1 LDHYGY
7 LNRLLIIK
15 NKVGVMSFTIQNEAV
30 LLGVLVAIL
39 GTVFYTSQS
48 TNSILQRIYKFVPA
62 LLLCYFIPSL
72 LNTFDLVSEKV
83 SYNLYFVAS
92 RFLLPASL
100 VLLTLGAD
108 FKRIVKLGPKAGIMF
123 LTGTVGIVIGGPIAL
138 LVFGAIS
145 PDFATADI
153 WRGMT
158 TIAGSWI
165 GGGANQAAMKE
176 VFEVEGDMF
185 SIMVTV
191 DIIVANLWMAVL
203 LIMAGN
209 AKQIDAKIGADT
221 RPIEELKLTVEA
233 FQKRH
238 SRITNLNELI
248 FILAIGFGVV
258 GIAHF
263 GSDLI
268 APFIKQNYP
277 ILEKYSLTSGFFWI
291 VVIATT
297 IGLSLSFTKLRMLE
311 GAGASKVGSAFIYVL
326 VATIGLQMDITA
338 IIDNFQLFLIG
349 FIWMAV
355 HAILLLVMARLIKA
369 PLFYMAVGSQANVG
383 GAASAPVVAAAFHPS
398 LAPVGVLLAV
408 VGYGLGTYAAYFCG
422 LIMQTVAT

>member
-1 LDHYGY
+1 M
-7 LNRLLIIK
+7 
-15 NKVGVMSFTIQNEAV
+15 GVTIQNEAV
-30 LLGVLVAIL
+30 LLGVLVIIL
-39 GTVFYTSQS
+39 GAVFYTSQS
-48 TNSILQRIYKFVPA
+48 KHSVLKKFYTFVPA
-62 LLLCYFIPSL
+62 LLLCYFLPSL
-72 LNTFDLVSEKV
+72 LNSFGLVDEKA
-83 SYNLYFVAS
+83 SNNLYFVAS

-100 VLLTLGAD
+100 VLLTIGAD
-108 FKRIVKLGPKAGIMF
+108 FKRIVKLGPKAAILF
-123 LTGTVGIVIGGPIAL
+123 FTGTIGIVIGGPIAL

-145 PDFATADI
+145 PDFAAGDI

-158 TIAGSWI
+158 TVAGSWI
-165 GGGANQAAMKE
+165 GGSANQAAMKE
-176 VFEVEGDMF
+176 VFEVEGDLF

-209 AKQIDAKIGADT
+209 AKEIDAKIGADT
-221 RPIEELKLTVEA
+221 GPIEELKMTVEA

-238 SRITNLNELI
+238 SRIPSLHELI
-248 FILAIGFGVV
+248 YMVAIGFGVV

-268 APFIKQNYP
+268 APFIEENYP
-277 ILEKYSLTSGFFWI
+277 GLARYSLTSGFFWI

-297 IGLSLSFTKLRMLE
+297 IGLSLSFTKLKTLE
-311 GAGASKVGSAFIYVL
+311 GAGASKVGSVFIYIL
-326 VATIGLQMDITA
+326 VATIGLHMDITA
-338 IIDNFQLFLIG
+338 IVDNFQLFLIG

-355 HAILLLVMARLIKA
+355 HAILLLVVARLIKA

-422 LIMQTVAT
+422 LIMQAVAT

>member
-1 LDHYGY
+1 
-7 LNRLLIIK
+7 
-15 NKVGVMSFTIQNEAV
+15 MSFTIQNEAV
-30 LLGVLVAIL
+30 LLGVLVIIL
-39 GTVFYTSQS
+39 GAVFYTSQS
-48 TNSILQRIYKFVPA
+48 KHLMLKKFYTFVPA
-62 LLLCYFIPSL
+62 LLLCYFLPSL
-72 LNTFDLVSEKV
+72 LNSFGLVDEKA
-83 SYNLYFVAS
+83 SNNLYFVAS

-100 VLLTLGAD
+100 VLLTIGAD
-108 FKRIVKLGPKAGIMF
+108 FKRIVKLGPKAAILF
-123 LTGTVGIVIGGPIAL
+123 FTGTLGIVIGGPIAL

-145 PDFATADI
+145 PDFAASDI

-158 TIAGSWI
+158 TVAGSWI
-165 GGGANQAAMKE
+165 GGSANQAAMKE
-176 VFEVEGDMF
+176 VFAVEGDLF

-191 DIIVANLWMAVL
+191 DIIVANIWMAVL

-209 AKQIDAKIGADT
+209 AKEIDAKIGADT
-221 RPIEELKLTVEA
+221 RPIEELKVTVEA

-238 SRITNLNELI
+238 SRIPSLHELI
-248 FILAIGFGVV
+248 YMLAIGFGAV
-258 GIAHF
+258 GVAHF

-268 APFIKQNYP
+268 APFIENNYP
-277 ILEKYSLTSGFFWI
+277 GLARYSLTSGFFWL

-297 IGLSLSFTKLRMLE
+297 IGLSLSFTRLKTLE
-311 GAGASKVGSAFIYVL
+311 GAGASKIGSVFIYML
-326 VATIGLQMDITA
+326 VATIGLHMDITA
-338 IIDNFQLFLIG
+338 IVDNFQLFLIG

-355 HAILLLVMARLIKA
+355 HAILLLVVARLIKA

-422 LIMQTVAT
+422 LIMQAVAT